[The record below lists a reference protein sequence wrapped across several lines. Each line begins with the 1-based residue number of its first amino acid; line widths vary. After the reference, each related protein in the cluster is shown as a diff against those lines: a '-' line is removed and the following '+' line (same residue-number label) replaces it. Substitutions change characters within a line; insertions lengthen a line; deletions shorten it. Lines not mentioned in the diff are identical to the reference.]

1 MSTASHYYNA
11 ADKAAT
17 MIGSG
22 ILLAGITKT
31 ALRNVGPFW
40 DLKRSRK
47 LTTFDL
53 EADTGAFD
61 EDIVDEENHEFGFS
75 ILAGHFD
82 IIAMIAGGL
91 DKITYTLAETPTT
104 VTDEHVTLDGTGWA
118 RLVNRMGDRSICTI
132 TSVEENTLT
141 DPDTYVLDTDYE
153 KQIDSAGYTRIRRK
167 GATITDG
174 QTVLVTYTYKACKHI
189 KLSSGGIDTIQPRYY
204 KFLHV
209 DTYDEATG
217 KIWGYSYDFF
227 KGIVKDFGDESTPK
241 YNDKKVPYRQPFQIK
256 CNPDLTK
263 AKGEQIMD
271 RDLILGETLTELGI
285 DYLDKDELGVQIRAM
300 LVAQAAA

>member
-1 MSTASHYYNA
+1 MSTASHYYTE
-11 ADKAAT
+11 ADKLAT

-22 ILLAGITKT
+22 ILLCGVTKT

-82 IIAMIAGGL
+82 IIATIAGGL
-91 DKITYTLAETPTT
+91 DKITYTLTATPTT
-104 VTDEHVTLDGTGWA
+104 VTDESVTLEGTAWT
-118 RLVNRMGDRSICTI
+118 RLTNRMGDRSACTI
-132 TSVEENTLT
+132 TTVESSGETPT
-141 DPDTYVLDTDYE
+141 TYVLNTDYE
-153 KQIDSAGYTRIRRK
+153 SQVDPAGYTRIRRK
-167 GATITDG
+167 GTVITTG
-174 QTVLVTYTYKACKHI
+174 QTVLVTYSYKSCKHV
-189 KLSSGGIDTIQPRYY
+189 KLSSGGMDTIQPRYY

-209 DTYDEATG
+209 DRYDEATG

-227 KGIVKDFGDESTPK
+227 KGIVKDFGDESVPK
-241 YNDKKVPYRQPFQIK
+241 YNDKKIPYRQPFQIK

-271 RDLILGETLTELGI
+271 RDLILGETLTEIGL

-300 LVAQAAA
+300 LVAQAEA

>member
-1 MSTASHYYNA
+1 MSTASHYYNKD
-11 ADKAAT
+11 DKAAT

-22 ILLAGITKT
+22 ILLSGVTKT

-40 DLKRSRK
+40 DLSRSRK

-61 EDIVDEENHEFGFS
+61 EDIVDEENHEFGFK

-91 DKITYTLAETPTT
+91 DKITYTLEETATT
-104 VTDEHVTLDGTGWA
+104 VTDEQVTLEGTAWT
-118 RLVNRMGDRSICTI
+118 RLANRMGDRTICTI
-132 TSVEENTLT
+132 TSVEST
-141 DPDTYVLDTDYE
+141 DGTPATYVLDTDYE
-153 KQIDSAGYTRIRRK
+153 KQVDPAGYTRIRRK
-167 GATITDG
+167 GTGIATG
-174 QTVLVTYTYKACKHI
+174 ETVLVTYSYKACKHI
-189 KLSSGGIDTIQPRYY
+189 KLSSGGMDTIQPRYY

-209 DTYDEATG
+209 DRYDEATG

-227 KGIVKDFGDESTPK
+227 KGIVKDFGDEATPK
-241 YNDKKVPYRQPFQIK
+241 YNDKKIPYRQAFQIK
-256 CNPDLTK
+256 CNPDLNRE
-263 AKGEQIMD
+263 KGTQIMD

-300 LVAQAAA
+300 LVAQAEA